1 MFDRRTKVVHLGDE
15 TIRWKQISLKLMSD
29 ESSDDDSGTI
39 TVHRP
44 AWRSSSKISMKHF
57 VYNVE

>member
-44 AWRSSSKISMKHF
+44 AWRSSSKISMIPM
-57 VYNVE
+57 